1 MSAPSNWPHLP
12 SLPGTK
18 GYART
23 PLGQV
28 HYRDHGAS
36 DGKNPPVLLLHQTP
50 WFSVQYLRVQ
60 PLLAAAGFR
69 TIAPDTPGYGM
80 SDLPAQVPSIEDY
93 ADNLVAVLDHLGLQA
108 VAVAGHHTGALIA
121 AALAHRHPQRTR
133 ALVLHG
139 LPFYTAEERA
149 SRLAQ
154 PHWAQAPKEG
164 GAHLSD
170 RFKML
175 GERIAPKG
183 ATLEGIHWSVMS
195 FFLAGPTEWYG
206 HHAAYTYDAGP
217 AVADI
222 KAPTLLIS
230 NTDDTIHHMAAR
242 ISKLRP
248 DFAYQ
253 ERPGTAHAV
262 TDRPDE
268 WVASVAPFLRAVTS
282 A

>member
-1 MSAPSNWPHLP
+1 MTQASDAWPHLP

-28 HYRDHGAS
+28 HYRDLG
-36 DGKNPPVLLLHQTP
+36 DGPPVLLLHQTP

-60 PLLAAAGFR
+60 PLLADAGFR

-80 SDLPAQVPSIEDY
+80 SDLPPQVPTIEAY
-93 ADNLVAVLDHLGLQA
+93 ADNLIPLLDHLGLSS

-121 AALAHRHPQRTR
+121 AAFAHRHPARTR

-139 LPFYTAEERA
+139 LPFYSPEERS
-149 SRLAQ
+149 SRLGQ
-154 PHWAQAPKEG
+154 PHWPQAPKEG
-164 GAHLSD
+164 GAHLSE

-206 HHAAYTYDAGP
+206 HHAAFTFDAAP

-222 KAPTLLIS
+222 TAPTLVMS
-230 NTDDTIHHMAAR
+230 NTDDSIHYMAAR
-242 ISKLRP
+242 IAKQRP
-248 DFAYQ
+248 DFAYR
-253 ERPGTAHAV
+253 ESPGSAHAV
-262 TDRPDE
+262 TDHPAE
-268 WVASVAPFLRAVTS
+268 WVASVAPFLRSVTS
-282 A
+282 P